1 MASSPPRITTVSLP
15 GSVAVWCV
23 RGAPHRGQPWTPALT
38 LPHVRDGL
46 SVLWMA
52 VLCTFR
58 RPSMGRSVHHEFM
71 RTKLLALTTIVPA
84 TACHQRNY
92 VEPYSRSILREF
104 QRIHEIHS
112 SSR

>member
-1 MASSPPRITTVSLP
+1 MVSLLLP
-15 GSVAVWCV
+15 CVTTGLFLIAGWCLM
-23 RGAPHRGQPWTPALT
+23 GETLRGQQWTPALT

-46 SVLWMA
+46 RVLWMA

-84 TACHQRNY
+84 TACHQSNY
-92 VEPYSRSILREF
+92 VETYSRYNAPLQQF
-104 QRIHEIHS
+104 AQF
-112 SSR
+112 

>member
-1 MASSPPRITTVSLP
+1 MGETL
-15 GSVAVWCV
+15 
-23 RGAPHRGQPWTPALT
+23 RGQQWTPALT

-92 VEPYSRSILREF
+92 VEPYSRFTPVALAKEVVIYIEDCMPSNSL
-104 QRIHEIHS
+104 
-112 SSR
+112 

>member
-1 MASSPPRITTVSLP
+1 MGETL
-15 GSVAVWCV
+15 
-23 RGAPHRGQPWTPALT
+23 RGQQWTPALT

-92 VEPYSRSILREF
+92 VETYSRSTEF
-104 QRIHEIHS
+104 CKPRVRSKAFSEPSGSIANW
-112 SSR
+112 RV